1 MDIQKLWHSNAE
13 IPIKGEIVILNVE
26 IEDVSIPDFLVVYYT
41 DDIDLS
47 IVKKW
52 AYMKDLKSQDII
64 LKKYVG

>member
-1 MDIQKLWHSNAE
+1 MDIQKLWHSNSE
-13 IPIKGEIVILNVE
+13 IPIKEEIVILNVE

-41 DDIDLS
+41 GDIDLS

-52 AYMKDLKSQDII
+52 AYMKDLKSQDIT